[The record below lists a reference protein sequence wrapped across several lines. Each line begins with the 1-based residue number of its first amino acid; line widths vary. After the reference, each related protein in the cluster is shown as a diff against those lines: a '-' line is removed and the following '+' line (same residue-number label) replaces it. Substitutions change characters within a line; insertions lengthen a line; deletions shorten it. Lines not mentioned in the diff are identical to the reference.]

1 MMALYSHHHCSGGL
15 APSSSAPRQCASQSS
30 HLQMLMLRCDACAS
44 SSLSLEGCRSAQLA
58 CGLHACMSK
67 CMAETVTFYEKAL
80 WDELASPFQNAQTLV
95 NSSLPYKL
103 PGW

>member
-1 MMALYSHHHCSGGL
+1 
-15 APSSSAPRQCASQSS
+15 
-30 HLQMLMLRCDACAS
+30 
-44 SSLSLEGCRSAQLA
+44 
-58 CGLHACMSK
+58 MSK